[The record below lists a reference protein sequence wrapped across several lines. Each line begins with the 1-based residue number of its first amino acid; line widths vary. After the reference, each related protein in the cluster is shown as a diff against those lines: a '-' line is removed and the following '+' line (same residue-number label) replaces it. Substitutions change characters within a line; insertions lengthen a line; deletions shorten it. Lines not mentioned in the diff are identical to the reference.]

1 MLNMA
6 KRKDIGSQEPLFTRQ
21 DVADRWQQSTETVK
35 RRERAGMLH
44 PLKLGRNVRYRLSD
58 ILSFEKASEV

>member
-1 MLNMA
+1 MA
-6 KRKDIGSQEPLFTRQ
+6 KRKDISLQEPLFTRQ

-44 PLKLGRNVRYRLSD
+44 PLKLGRSVRYRMSD

>member
-1 MLNMA
+1 MA

-58 ILSFEKASEV
+58 ILSFEKASEL